1 MQVAKDQSTDFT
13 NDKLKDRLFDQ
24 MNARL
29 KVKYEAEV
37 KIGEVKSMDTGKLM
51 EMARGD

>member
-1 MQVAKDQSTDFT
+1 
-13 NDKLKDRLFDQ
+13 

-51 EMARGD
+51 EMARGDQEIKDIYDRVFYQ